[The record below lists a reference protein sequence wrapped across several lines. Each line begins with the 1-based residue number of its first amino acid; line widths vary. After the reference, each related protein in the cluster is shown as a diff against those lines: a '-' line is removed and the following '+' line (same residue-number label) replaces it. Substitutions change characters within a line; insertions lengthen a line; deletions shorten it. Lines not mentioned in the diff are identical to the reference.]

1 MTNHSKNE
9 NSGAG
14 RRGGWAG
21 APAALKLAQ
30 EWRCPLIECSAKK
43 KENISKVFYTIM
55 EEILTRPGA
64 LPCDVS
70 APPPRYNFTPGPSYC
85 IPKVSPSCQKQAG
98 GPISADVSRGPFTVR
113 SLASI
118 FGMYHRSF
126 ELTGA
131 NL

>member
-70 APPPRYNFTPGPSYC
+70 APPPV
-85 IPKVSPSCQKQAG
+85 I
-98 GPISADVSRGPFTVR
+98 ISRLARVIASRRFPPVARSRPADPY
-113 SLASI
+113 LL
-118 FGMYHRSF
+118 MYHVAH
-126 ELTGA
+126 LP
-131 NL
+131 